1 MMPDFILPLTQS
13 VEFERTCQSLGLAVK
28 RLETPEATCLV
39 QSRKL
44 PVIGAFHLVSR
55 GPVAIRPEA
64 ASRLLKDVR
73 RDFSGPLVV
82 NASFEAEKPAGTQ
95 IAKGAELALIDLTD
109 PDTMRAR
116 LHQKW
121 RNQLKK
127 AERAPL
133 TVVDQPLDARR
144 HQWFFEA
151 EAAQQESRKYRSYPG
166 HFLLAFARAN
176 KGQARLYTALES
188 GDPVAAMLVLKHG
201 RMVTYQA
208 GVTTD
213 AGRRH
218 CAHNLLLWTIMCD
231 FHRRGVVQVDLGR
244 ADLNAGLRRFKLGSG
259 AKLTPLGGTHLA
271 HSWFTPRRK
280 SQQLRVS
287 TGA

>member
-1 MMPDFILPLTQS
+1 MPDFILPLTQS

-55 GPVAIRPEA
+55 GPVAIRAEA
-64 ASRLLKDVR
+64 ASRLLNEVR
-73 RDFSGPLVV
+73 RELSGPLVV
-82 NASFEAEKPAGTQ
+82 NASFEAEKPTGTQ
-95 IAKGAELALIDLTD
+95 VAKGAELALIDLTD
-109 PDTMRAR
+109 SDIMRAR

-144 HQWFFEA
+144 HHWFFEA
-151 EAAQQESRKYRSYPG
+151 EAQQHKSRKYRSYPG

-231 FHRRGVVQVDLGR
+231 LRHCGVAQVDLGR